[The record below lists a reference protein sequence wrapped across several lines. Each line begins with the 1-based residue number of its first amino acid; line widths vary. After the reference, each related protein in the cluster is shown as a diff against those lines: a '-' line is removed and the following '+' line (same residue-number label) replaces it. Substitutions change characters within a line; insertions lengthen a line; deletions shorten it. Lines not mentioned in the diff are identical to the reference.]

1 MMASKKDFDPLDN
14 LKPYEGESFVAPTT
28 SLGMPQTGEQSSLK
42 NLLEN
47 YGWMIPAV
55 GIPVYA
61 GSKAYNFLTKE
72 SETKTGQADQEIPK
86 KSIKDRF
93 FGQPDKP
100 IGPQTN
106 IEKQL
111 GDLDINTLP
120 KDQRETV
127 NVLIDAERKRM
138 AKQQEAITAIN
149 DASQGKIP
157 LPQNITPTISSGN
170 PIQSIGVAPVS
181 TPEVPT
187 IAQLGQQATGTA
199 PIAPPTTTEQ
209 IATEAVEGKKKGRPA
224 GAKNLT
230 EEQRLAAQAS
240 KGTNMYLNMFG
251 FDKNDPTSPKSLAAV
266 ESTQRFI
273 NEAMGGVPPA
283 SRDPLLN
290 PEGDIAPSGKKFYSG
305 TPEGYRNAYIPWL
318 QENLHTLPPET
329 QSHVLHAMTKG
340 QTGDIGKLVKGMG
353 LAGILGASGAAFSA
367 PVQNRARDVRNA
379 IGEALLPLGVTPSE
393 LQPGTL
399 GPEQIRAFQEAQK
412 LGSPYR
418 SVPPPR

>member
-1 MMASKKDFDPLDN
+1 MLVPALAGAGALYGGYKAKKVYDRMIGEGLKPTQEISTPKLDADWQRILAQSEANRIAKQADAQKKIADNLATQQTIDAVHQIDRKGVPETIQATLQPEPSVQTVKPNKIGQMMAGQEMRNPLGG
-14 LKPYEGESFVAPTT
+14 LAS
-28 SLGMPQTGEQSSLK
+28 
-42 NLLEN
+42 
-47 YGWMIPAV
+47 
-55 GIPVYA
+55 
-61 GSKAYNFLTKE
+61 AYTE
-72 SETKTGQADQEIPK
+72 
-86 KSIKDRF
+86 
-93 FGQPDKP
+93 P
-100 IGPQTN
+100 IRPPS
-106 IEKQL
+106 
-111 GDLDINTLP
+111 LP
-120 KDQRETV
+120 KSE
-127 NVLIDAERKRM
+127 I
-138 AKQQEAITAIN
+138 
-149 DASQGKIP
+149 
-157 LPQNITPTISSGN
+157 
-170 PIQSIGVAPVS
+170 
-181 TPEVPT
+181 PT
-187 IAQLGQQATGTA
+187 IADLTNQVVGTA
-199 PIAPPTTTEQ
+199 PVAPPETTKQ

-353 LAGILGASGAAFSA
+353 LVGILGASGAAFSA